1 MNSDSTSR
9 NSRRHTSA
17 KYPLDIR
24 TTKPSVT
31 KHMKNWTSCFSCGLK
46 QRRSPSPP
54 HQTKEN
60 SKSTTDFK
68 ATPINNFIFRKNKF
82 IGIEKIQ
89 GKVESAIEKTSPSKS
104 FSSPSISSSLLLI
117 PMDADSGEM
126 SEWYTAECGASQY
139 TIPKRYQDLSPI
151 GQGAFGAVIR
161 AIDTV
166 TGKHVAIKK
175 MLRPFQSETHAKR
188 TYRELKLLTHL
199 NHNDAQ
205 VVQLYNV
212 FTPEKNVN
220 DFQTLYFV
228 LNFVDFDLSK
238 VIKRGKPFTEDHI
251 KLIIYSL
258 LRGLKFIHSAG
269 VIHRD
274 LKPTNIG
281 ISKNSDLTILDFGLA
296 RVTTSGLLTGYVATR
311 WWRAPEVF
319 VNWER
324 YDEKPLFAGTDHIDQ
339 LSKIFDIVGTPQLG
353 TLDEICEPYARDYIH
368 KLPTK
373 PKQDYKKLFG
383 YKYEPGGRTP
393 VSGISPQGIELL
405 DRLLSFDHRIR
416 PTAVEA
422 LADSYFE
429 HLHDPMEEPS
439 AETLV
444 DEHQDAAYPI
454 ATWKSVIWKMIQEF
468 EPPPW
473 ASEINDD
480 DG

>member
-1 MNSDSTSR
+1 
-9 NSRRHTSA
+9 
-17 KYPLDIR
+17 
-24 TTKPSVT
+24 
-31 KHMKNWTSCFSCGLK
+31 MKNWTSCFSCGLK

-54 HQTKEN
+54 YQIKEN

-68 ATPINNFIFRKNKF
+68 
-82 IGIEKIQ
+82 
-89 GKVESAIEKTSPSKS
+89 V
-104 FSSPSISSSLLLI
+104 I
-117 PMDADSGEM
+117 PMDADSGDM

-161 AIDTV
+161 AVDTV

-324 YDEKPLFAGTDHIDQ
+324 YDEKVDIWSVGCIMAELILLKPLFAGTDHIDQ

-405 DRLLSFDHRIR
+405 DRLLAFDHRIR

-439 AETLV
+439 AEILV

>member
-1 MNSDSTSR
+1 
-9 NSRRHTSA
+9 SRRHTSA

-68 ATPINNFIFRKNKF
+68 
-82 IGIEKIQ
+82 
-89 GKVESAIEKTSPSKS
+89 V
-104 FSSPSISSSLLLI
+104 I

-324 YDEKPLFAGTDHIDQ
+324 YDEKVDIWSVGCIMAELILLKPLFAGTDHIDQ